1 MKSMK
6 GKLIWIAIGA
16 VVLFLAVKFFP
27 KIKEKFTAMTSK

>member
-16 VVLFLAVKFFP
+16 VVVFLAVKFFP
-27 KIKEKFTAMTSK
+27 NFKEKFNSMTSK